1 MSGGFPALMA
11 ARIFWSFTPPVL
23 FTVIHGYF
31 SVKPSKIVLNCLSS
45 RPVHAPH
52 ISSVTGACEAPLAV
66 STADGVSSPPLAVH
80 AAATS
85 ANVAMAMSHRFMFV
99 SFLRDRNHC
108 P

>member
-1 MSGGFPALMA
+1 M
-11 ARIFWSFTPPVL
+11 IFWSFTPPTL
-23 FTVIHGYF
+23 LTVIHGYF
-31 SVKPSKIVLNCLSS
+31 SVKPSKILLNCWSS

-66 STADGVSSPPLAVH
+66 STADGASLLPPPAVH

-85 ANVAMAMSHRFMFV
+85 TNVAMAMSHRFMFV
-99 SFLRDRNHC
+99 SLLRDRDHG

>member
-1 MSGGFPALMA
+1 
-11 ARIFWSFTPPVL
+11 
-23 FTVIHGYF
+23 
-31 SVKPSKIVLNCLSS
+31 
-45 RPVHAPH
+45 
-52 ISSVTGACEAPLAV
+52 VTGAWEAPLAV
-66 STADGVSSPPLAVH
+66 STADGASSPPLAVH